1 MRNSG
6 NLLFKAP
13 PSGACLSLLQDL
25 IMLYGTE
32 IADYQWTHS
41 PWYTCRSLDATFF
54 SRRSS
59 SFVLYYAEVSQS
71 IPDRL
76 VRHHIQPWSS
86 LINPNLEGQK
96 VCWDGHVRGNAR
108 LAFVDLSSVICKPFL
123 FIRCTQLAKKIT
135 KHYEIFR

>member
-13 PSGACLSLLQDL
+13 PSGACLSLLL
-25 IMLYGTE
+25 CCTE
-32 IADYQWTHS
+32 PKSLTTNGPTHRGH
-41 PWYTCRSLDATFF
+41 TCRSLDATFF
-54 SRRSS
+54 PDALCMQLL
-59 SFVLYYAEVSQS
+59 LYTIMLTPVEGF
-71 IPDRL
+71 PDRL

-108 LAFVDLSSVICKPFL
+108 LAFVNHFYSF
-123 FIRCTQLAKKIT
+123 RCTQLAKKFT
-135 KHYEIFR
+135 KQYEIFR